1 MRKIVS
7 VVAKANIKQQE
18 IKKLVPA
25 SHKFY
30 KKYLYIQFKK
40 GNAPIFHLPLVGISS
55 SLTLSVKNMGLGVG
69 CGGFHLMEKICC

>member
-40 GNAPIFHLPLVGISS
+40 GKAPIFHLLLVGISS
-55 SLTLSVKNMGLGVG
+55 NVFHQIWAWHCPLGTWGWGLGVE
-69 CGGFHLMEKICC
+69 EK